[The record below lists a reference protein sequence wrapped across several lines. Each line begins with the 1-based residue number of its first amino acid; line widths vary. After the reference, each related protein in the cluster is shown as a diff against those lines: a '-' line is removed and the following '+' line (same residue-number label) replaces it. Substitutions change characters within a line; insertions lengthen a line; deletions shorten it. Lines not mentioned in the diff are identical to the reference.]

1 MALTNTIN
9 FLPAV
14 FRSPTN
20 QRFLGA
26 TMDQLTTDAI
36 NIPLNGY
43 IGRTFAPTYKL
54 GDNYVPELSAV
65 RKNYQLEPSVV
76 VSDDS
81 NNIEFNT
88 GYIDLLNSIKSY
100 GGLVDNQQRLFS
112 SESYSYNGHF
122 DYDKFV
128 NYYNYYWLPNG
139 PATVAVYSNQAP
151 YQADYTVTR
160 NTAVGGYVF
169 SDTGYQPNTQLTL
182 VRGGTYTFNVDQAGS
197 KFWIQSSPGTAGVDA
212 NISTVNTREVYGVSN
227 NGAESGIVRFSVPLR
242 SAQDFYIQMPIADS
256 VDAAVTFEYSDIQ
269 NKLLS
274 EFLVEFP
281 VGIDGINNQLQ
292 NKSLVFIN
300 NNKSDLVWTTPPVTA
315 PYSDLDIATIRPGDV
330 ISDATRTGTWK
341 IDLVSVDALDSDF
354 IIQISPQTAVTARQ
368 KVFITSGKTY
378 ASNQFWLNDTLDY
391 VSVPLITANR
401 DRLYYQDS
409 NNPGFVGEIK
419 LIDNI
424 STPIDI
430 DQDIIG
436 KVGYT
441 SPNGVVFTNG
451 LRVAVDRLVNPVSYF
466 GQEFTVYTE
475 WADAVVIAGGTVV
488 DDNLAY
494 LNDVVIGDWSPAL
507 TTGYIYDNEY
517 YVEGVGTSIKL
528 VPVSRTIIPE
538 DFAVAITTQADY
550 ITINRS
556 SQDRNAWSR
565 SNRWFHK
572 DIITLTA
579 TYNNTVADYGPNL
592 PGRRPIIEFDADLQ
606 LFNYGIQA
614 KNSVDLVTFTD
625 TDAFGLTVGGTR
637 VEGQESAI
645 VDGVTLVAGMRVI
658 FAQDYDFAV
667 RNQIWEVTFIE
678 DLGASNFYINL
689 IPTADNI
696 VHAGQNVLV
705 TDGDDNASNTYRFDG
720 SDWFVCQP
728 KTALNQTP
736 LFDLADSAGYS
747 FGDATVYPDSDFAGN
762 KIFSYL
768 PGTGNNDTV
777 LGFPLK
783 YQNFN
788 NIGDIVFNN
797 YYNTESFGYTTNT
810 TTGATDIVNCSTG
823 YVIKTSGLESKT
835 YLNSWV
841 KTVEPTSQYQLFTKF
856 FDGRVLSIDGTNRA
870 FVQLDILPTASASI
884 PHLKVYKNNT
894 LMVAGTDYELSKY
907 GEYDIIVFLSLPAVG
922 DKIDVAVFSN
932 DVSKLAFYEVPDNL
946 DRNPLNEYFSTIALG
961 QIRTHYNQLLENT
974 SASSRPVQDSYL
986 TAQGGTLSQHSAP
999 LVYAMT
1005 FLNDPVVN
1013 FVNGIEL
1020 AKKEYTRF
1028 KNKFISLCSTL
1039 TTLDYN
1045 DPISGV
1051 DEILQTINSVKNNS
1065 FPWYYS
1071 DMVPQGGNYTT
1082 INYTVLNV
1090 RQTNYEI
1097 GSIFNTSELSNR
1109 AVLIWH
1115 NNEQLIHGLDYTFSP
1130 NVPAVIFTKEFTVG
1144 DTITVRDYFDTD
1156 GNFIPETPTKLGLYP
1171 KSEPVI
1177 VLDTTYQTP
1186 TNVIRGHDGSLTPV
1200 FNDFRDDYLLELE
1213 KRIYN
1218 NIKADYT
1225 KNIINLYDVIPGRFR
1240 TTEYTQ
1246 QEFTQV
1252 LASNFLQWAGANNV
1266 DYTTNQWYDANNSW
1280 TWNYSRFTDTVD
1292 NQPLQ
1297 GSWRAIYQYWYD
1309 TDQPNLSPWQMLGFG
1324 FKPSWWETR
1333 YGVAPYT
1340 SGNFTLWEDLEAGYV
1355 WNNGDAY
1362 VNPRFVRPGLT
1373 SFIPVDTAGNLL
1385 PPTDINLVKQA
1396 SSSVASDN
1404 FSVGQQGPV
1413 ETAWRRSSDYPFAV
1427 QLTLALLKPATYFG
1441 TQFDTS
1447 AFFVNTVSE
1456 QFTNTTNQT
1465 ISPARLSINGDT
1477 TTGTVIRTSGYV
1489 NWIADVIKN
1498 VGIDPVEKI
1507 AGYLKNL
1514 TVKLNYKIGG
1524 FTDKNIITVTA
1535 EQTAPGTTRGGVYI
1549 PDNNYAVYLNKS
1561 VPVATATY
1569 SAVIVQ
1575 RTQAGYS
1582 VVGYNT
1588 NNPFFTI
1595 LPSVANANAETV
1607 VVDDATVKLYQD
1619 YSASVVNVP
1628 YGTTYSSIQQLSDF
1642 LISYERYLESVGFVF
1657 EQFDADLQEVR
1668 NFKTSVKEFLFW
1680 SQQGWEIGTVIVLN
1694 PAANRVTLKTAG
1706 VVVDEVGNTAT
1717 TGRVTD
1723 QNFLPIKSTNFNILR
1738 TESVNAG
1745 NLFRLTTLN
1754 GTNICFAN
1762 LKLIQFEH
1770 VLVFDNES
1778 DFGDIIYVP
1787 SQGLRQYRLKL
1798 AGTKT
1803 GAWTGALSAA
1813 GYVYSDA
1820 TVNDWQTG
1828 VDYQVGDI
1836 VNFNNSYYTALNSIP
1851 ASTKFNITDW
1861 AQINKSDLNVGLLP
1875 NFGQQA
1881 QQLESIYNI
1890 DRPPSDENLQLFSAG
1905 LIGFR
1910 PRSYLTDLGIS
1921 IANQTKFYQGF
1932 IKEKGSLN
1940 SISAL
1945 TKADFNNVTGAI
1957 DIFEEWGFKVG
1968 QYGDLDGNQ
1977 YKEFILDQSVFNTN
1991 PVAFTLGNTYS
2002 TGNIIVNLKV
2012 DANLSLSN
2020 VYNSSNLSNTS
2031 SSLYSN
2037 RPDVSYTTDL
2047 PTAGY
2052 VHVDDADLTIF
2063 DINTYH
2069 ESPAVTVGSRIWVA
2083 KDINNSWNVYR
2094 VSETAILATELTYVL
2109 DDFAQ
2114 MTFDGVHPF
2123 VVGDLF
2129 AVQGFDVSYFDNA
2142 VLENFNTNYDSVYQV
2157 IDVIDTT
2164 TVVIQI
2170 TNVDAL
2176 NNLIATSP
2184 VISSATVYKLVSSV
2198 IETIADVGD
2207 IEPLDGWLD
2216 GDKVW
2221 VNNATA
2227 EFGWGVYTFNDP
2239 SWVLTRSETPQVDTT
2254 TVNRTFIYNRTNNNI
2269 IAAIDVVD
2277 PSKGKI
2283 LASVANDIDYRVDHD
2298 PATYNVGTGT
2308 VNIRT
2313 DYHWGPQQVGRIW
2326 WNLNDVRYINYEQD
2340 ALIYRLNHWGDTF
2353 PGSEIT
2359 IYEWVESSVLP
2370 SEFGTAGQTGT
2381 PLYADDSA
2389 YSTYGYVDQ
2398 SGAVKVKYYFW
2409 VTNRAEANTTAG
2421 KQNSTIAITSAIEN
2435 PQNQDVPYANIL
2447 RDDTIALYNV
2457 KNLLI
2462 GQNSVLH
2469 ISTQN
2474 VDAGLI
2480 HAEYALV
2487 QEKSANSELPSNI
2500 VNKLIDSLAK
2510 IDQEGNTVP
2519 DPALPVSQRY
2529 GIDIR
2534 PRQTMFI
2541 DIASALLNLGTL
2553 VNQKLYAYPVT
2564 QRKVLTLLNS
2574 EELAPGVRAEQY
2586 DLVVESLT
2594 VRSYINTDLI
2604 SSGYRVLVSND
2615 ASNLGKWAIYEW
2627 SGSAWALAI
2636 RDDST
2641 EWVQRYKT
2649 NLYWSYA
2656 DWYDASFDPTT
2667 TINIT
2672 VADNL
2677 EFGKLTLT
2685 ADTYIKVLNAGNDK
2699 FAIYYIN
2706 SALERVTVGLESGTI
2721 LLPTSLTDV
2730 PGKELR
2736 QILLSLQNE
2745 IFIDDLAQDFNEIFF
2760 AMVKFALTEQKNLD
2774 WVFKTSFISATQY
2787 IRKLEKLPNYIA
2799 DNQDYY
2805 QSYIDEVKPYRT
2817 ILREFNINYQRND
2830 EFGGDITDFDLPPYW
2845 DSNINVYRSPSGE
2858 QSYDSE
2864 LLNNQV
2870 YRDWK
2875 NNYAYGVVDVVV
2887 GAGGTGFVTAPE
2899 VVISGGG
2906 GSGATATASIDAF
2919 GILSNITILTPGSG
2933 YTSSPA
2939 ILINGTGSG
2948 AIATAVLR
2956 NVFDT
2961 NTANAHNVIRSIST
2975 NIKFDRVTYDI
2986 KRPAE
2991 WANTIPTTSGLT
3003 NSNAF
3008 VMWDEVEASQV
3019 LAPFTIINIDDI
3031 LWQVTE
3037 FAHTINA
3044 NIDFPIANVVSI
3056 SSANLQTAN
3065 DRIVAY
3071 HGNIDLSATATGLD
3085 YPGVI
3090 VDGSNYFAYDTIT
3103 TWTANTSIVLG
3114 TQIAYNGNVY
3124 IVNGNVAAPTF
3135 DAILSNVTQ
3144 VSAEKIDSI
3153 IQSRFTDS
3161 LGVSVGDII
3170 VDGGD
3175 YVDIYSSHAPEE
3187 LVPGRVY
3194 DSADIRVFGNVAPD
3208 TNDYAFRLLTNLNDE
3223 RGFYRISDAATT
3235 ALTTDLS
3242 ITDDKIFVED
3252 ALKLPIPN
3260 RELGIPGIVFIN
3272 GEKISYYRNYA
3283 QEILTPWA
3291 SNTVIDIDTITSF
3304 DGEIYLTTGNVFAV
3318 NIPWTANTVF
3328 ATDTYFYYSGNSYQ
3342 ATGNINAPL
3351 FSDIV
3356 ANTALLYNNEDS
3368 GFATIIS
3375 NTTLIGDTVNVLSQ
3389 IRRAVDGTAPNG
3401 LNVTP
3406 WTVNTVT
3413 PVGLYV
3419 SYTGNTYVT
3428 TGNTYGYDDI
3438 WRANVVFATNSF
3450 FSYGGNVYQSTGNVY
3465 APAGGSFSNIAGNTA
3480 LIYTNR
3486 VDSGFASIEANIS
3499 LLYSGVDNLRHL
3511 ANTRVVD
3518 ASRQQA
3524 IPDFVVSNVEIVAT
3538 TPFNVTS
3545 NVSVKLRVSSNITAN
3560 IGDYITTS
3568 TANVRVLETATAS
3581 SNIAVTGIN
3590 GNIFTTTGNAVSVVD
3605 HTTSN
3610 VTVTT
3615 ANVVYA
3621 NVLGT
3626 VSGVGNVTVAANTF
3640 VIQDAIWYGNV
3651 TALYYGDTLGNS
3663 TTPEA
3668 EFLKAEPGY
3677 IP

>member
-14 FRSPTN
+14 FRSATN

-26 TMDQLTTDAI
+26 TMDQLTTDSI
-36 NIPLNGY
+36 NVPLNGY

-54 GDNYVPELSAV
+54 GDNYVPELNEL
-65 RKNYQLEPSVV
+65 RGNYQLEPSVV
-76 VSDDS
+76 VTDES

-100 GGLVDNQQRLFS
+100 GGLTDNQQRLFS
-112 SESYSYNGHF
+112 SESYSYDGHF

-139 PATVAVYSNQAP
+139 PAAVAVYSNQAP

-169 SDTGYQPNTQLTL
+169 TALGYQPNTQLTL

-197 KFWIQSSPGTAGVDA
+197 KFWIQSNPGTSGTDS
-212 NISTVNTREVYGVSN
+212 NISTVSTREVYGVTN
-227 NGAESGIVRFSVPLR
+227 NGADVGTVRFTVPLR
-242 SAQDFYIQMPIADS
+242 SAQDFYTQMPIIDS
-256 VDAAVTFEYSDIQ
+256 VDAAVTFDYTDIQ
-269 NKLLS
+269 NRLLS
-274 EFLVEFP
+274 EFLAEFP
-281 VGIDGINNQLQ
+281 TGIDGINNQLQ

-300 NNKSDLVWTTPPVTA
+300 KTSDSAWTTPAVTPA
-315 PYSDLDIATIRPGDV
+315 YSNLDIATIRPGDV
-330 ISDATRTGTWK
+330 IADAVRVGTWK
-341 IDLVSVDALDSDF
+341 IDLVSIDALDSDF
-354 IIQISPQTAVTARQ
+354 IIQISPQVAVSSRE

-378 ASNQFWLNDTLDY
+378 ASNQFWLNDSLEY

-409 NNPGFVGEIK
+409 NNPEFVGEIK
-419 LIDNI
+419 LVDNI

-430 DQDIIG
+430 DHDIVGRI
-436 KVGYT
+436 GYT

-451 LRVAVDRLVNPVSYF
+451 LRVAFDRLVNPISYF
-466 GQEFTVYTE
+466 GQDFTVYTD
-475 WADAVVIAGGTVV
+475 WVAAVAIAGGTVV

-494 LNDVVIGDWSPAL
+494 RGDVVIGDWSPAL
-507 TTGYIYDNEY
+507 TIGYIYDNEY

-538 DFAVAITTQADY
+538 DFSAELATQADY

-556 SQDRNAWSR
+556 SQDRNVWSR

-572 DIITLTA
+572 DIILATA

-592 PGRRPIIEFDADLQ
+592 PGRRPIIEFESDLQ

-614 KNSVDLVTFTD
+614 KNSVDLVTFID

-637 VEGQESAI
+637 VEGQESAV
-645 VDGVTLVAGMRVI
+645 VDGVTLTPGLRVI
-658 FAQDYDFAV
+658 FAQDADFAV

-678 DLGASNFYINL
+678 DLGASNIYINL
-689 IPTADNI
+689 IPTSDNI
-696 VHAGQNVLV
+696 VEAGQNVLV
-705 TDGDDNASNTYRFDG
+705 TAGNNAGNTYRFNG
-720 SDWFVCQP
+720 NEWFVCQA
-728 KTALNQTP
+728 KTGLNQTP
-736 LFDLADSAGYS
+736 LFDLVDSLGYS
-747 FGDATVYPDSDFAGN
+747 FSDLTVYPDSDFAGN
-762 KIFSYL
+762 KIFSYF

-777 LGFPLK
+777 LGFPLR

-797 YYNTESFGYTTNT
+797 YYNTESFSYTTNS
-810 TTGATDIVNCSTG
+810 TTGTTATINCSIG
-823 YVIKTSGLESKT
+823 YLTKTSGLDSKT

-841 KTVEPTSQYQLFTKF
+841 KTLEPTSQYQLFTKF
-856 FDGRVLSIDGTNRA
+856 FDGRVLSVDSVDRA
-870 FVQLDILPTASASI
+870 FIQIDILPEDSASI

-894 LMVAGTDYELSKY
+894 LLVNGTDYKLTQY
-907 GEYDIIVFLSLPAVG
+907 GAYDIIVFLSMPAVG
-922 DKIDVAVFSN
+922 DKLDVAIFSA
-932 DVSKLAFYEVPDNL
+932 DVSKLAYYEVPENL

-961 QIRTHYNQLLENT
+961 QIRTHYNRLIENT
-974 SASSRPVQDSYL
+974 STSLRPVQDSRL
-986 TAQGGTLSQHSAP
+986 TAQGGTLSQHSSP

-1039 TTLDYN
+1039 TTLDYT

-1051 DEILQTINSVKNNS
+1051 DTILQNINSVKNSS

-1071 DMVPQGGNYTT
+1071 DMVPQGGNYAT
-1082 INYTVLNV
+1082 INYTILNV

-1097 GSIFNTSELSNR
+1097 SSIFDTSKLSNR

-1115 NNEQLIHGLDYTFSP
+1115 NGVQLTHGMDYVFSA
-1130 NVPAVIFTKEFTVG
+1130 NVPAVTFTKTFAVG
-1144 DTITVRDYFDTD
+1144 DTIVIRDYFDTD

-1171 KSEPVI
+1171 KSEPTI
-1177 VLDTTYQTP
+1177 ILDTTYQTP
-1186 TNVIRGHDGSLTPV
+1186 TEVIRGHDGSLTPV
-1200 FNDFRDDYLLELE
+1200 FGDFRDDFLLELE

-1240 TTEYTQ
+1240 TTEYSL

-1252 LASNFLQWAGANNV
+1252 LSANFLQWAGSNNV

-1333 YGVAPYT
+1333 YGQAPYT

-1355 WNNGDAY
+1355 WNNGDSFI
-1362 VNPRFVRPGLT
+1362 NPRFVRPGLT
-1373 SFIPVDTAGNLL
+1373 NFIPVDTAGNLL
-1385 PPTDINLVKQA
+1385 SPADINLVKQA
-1396 SSSVASDN
+1396 SSTVASDN
-1404 FSVGQQGPV
+1404 FAVGQQGPV
-1413 ETAWRRSSDYPFAV
+1413 ETAWRRSSDYPYAV
-1427 QLTLALLKPATYFG
+1427 QLTLALLKPAAYFG

-1447 AFFVNTVSE
+1447 AFFVNTVSG
-1456 QFTNTTNQT
+1456 QFTNTSNQT
-1465 ISPARLSINGDT
+1465 ISPSRLSINGDT

-1498 VGIDPVEKI
+1498 VGIDPIEKI
-1507 AGYLKNL
+1507 TSYLKNL

-1535 EQTAPGTTRGGVYI
+1535 EQTAPGATRGGVFI

-1595 LPSVANANAETV
+1595 LPSTASANAETV
-1607 VVDDATVKLYQD
+1607 VVDEASVKLYQD
-1619 YSASVVNVP
+1619 HSVTAMNVP
-1628 YGTTYSSIQQLSDF
+1628 YGTTYSTIQQLSDF
-1642 LISYERYLESVGFVF
+1642 LVSYERYLVSVGFVF
-1657 EQFDADLQEVR
+1657 EQFDTDLQEIR

-1680 SQQGWEIGTVIVLN
+1680 SQQGWEIGTIIVLN
-1694 PAANRVTLKTAG
+1694 PAANRIILRSSG

-1723 QNFLPIKSTNFNILR
+1723 QNFLPIRSTNFNILR
-1738 TESVNAG
+1738 TESITAG

-1754 GTNICFAN
+1754 GTGICFAS

-1787 SQGLRQYRLKL
+1787 NQGLRQYRLKL

-1836 VNFNNSYYTALNSIP
+1836 VNFNNNYYTALNSIP

-1945 TKADFNNVTGAI
+1945 TKANFNNVSGAI

-2020 VYNSSNLSNTS
+2020 VYNSSNLTNIS

-2037 RPDVSYTTDL
+2037 RTSVAYTTDL

-2052 VHVDDADLTIF
+2052 VHIDDADLTIF

-2069 ESPAVTVGSRIWVA
+2069 QAPNVTLGDRIWVA
-2083 KDINNSWNVYR
+2083 KDTNNSWNVYR
-2094 VSETAILATELTYVL
+2094 VSETDISATQLTYVL

-2114 MTFDGVHPF
+2114 LTFDGVHPF
-2123 VVGDLF
+2123 VVGDVFSL
-2129 AVQGFDVSYFDNA
+2129 QGFDVSYFDNA
-2142 VLENFNTNYDSVYQV
+2142 ILENFNTNYDSVYQV
-2157 IDVIDTT
+2157 VDVIDTT
-2164 TVVIQI
+2164 TIVIQI

-2184 VISSATVYKLVSSV
+2184 VISSATVYKLISSV
-2198 IETIADVGD
+2198 IETIADVVD
-2207 IEPLDGWLD
+2207 IEPLDGWIN

-2227 EFGWGVYTFNDP
+2227 EFGWGVYTYNNP
-2239 SWVLTRSETPQVDTT
+2239 TWELTRSKTPQVDTA
-2254 TVNRTFIYNRTNNNI
+2254 TVNRTFIYNRTNNNV
-2269 IAAIDVVD
+2269 IATVDVVD
-2277 PSKGKI
+2277 PAKGKI
-2283 LASVANDIDYRVDHD
+2283 LSSVTNDIDYRLDHD
-2298 PATYNVGTGT
+2298 PAIYNVGTGT
-2308 VNIRT
+2308 VNVRT

-2340 ALIYRLNHWGDTF
+2340 ALIYRLNHWGETF

-2370 SEFGTAGQTGT
+2370 SEFGTGGQTGT
-2381 PLYADDSA
+2381 PLHADDSA

-2398 SGAVKVKYYFW
+2398 SGTIKVKYYFW
-2409 VTNRAEANTTAG
+2409 VTNRAEANSTAG

-2435 PQNQDVPYANIL
+2435 PQNQDIPYATIL

-2469 ISTQN
+2469 VSTQN
-2474 VDAGLI
+2474 INAGLI

-2487 QEKSANSELPSNI
+2487 QEKSASSELPANI
-2500 VNKLIDSLAK
+2500 VNKIIDSLAE
-2510 IDQEGNTVP
+2510 IDRDGNPVP

-2541 DIASALLNLGTL
+2541 DLEAALLNIGTL

-2574 EELAPGVRAEQY
+2574 EEVAPGVRAEQY
-2586 DLVVESLT
+2586 DLVVESLI
-2594 VRSYINTDLI
+2594 VREYINTDLI
-2604 SSGYRVLVSND
+2604 SSGYRVLVTSD

-2627 SGSAWALAI
+2627 TGSAWVIAT
-2636 RDDST
+2636 RDDDT
-2641 EWVQRYKT
+2641 DWVQQYKT

-2656 DWYDASFDPTT
+2656 DWYDASFDPSTT
-2667 TINIT
+2667 VDVT

-2677 EFGKLTLT
+2677 EFGKLTLQ

-2706 SALERVTVGLESGTI
+2706 SALERITVGLESGTI
-2721 LLPTSLTDV
+2721 QLPSASTTI

-2736 QILLSLQNE
+2736 QILLSIQNE
-2745 IFIDDLAQDFNEIFF
+2745 IFIDDLAKDFNEIFF
-2760 AMVKFALTEQKNLD
+2760 AMIKFALTEQKNLD

-2787 IRKLEKLPNYIA
+2787 IRKLEKLPNYIT

-2805 QSYIDEVKPYRT
+2805 QNYIDEVKPYRT

-2830 EFGGDITDFDLPPYW
+2830 EYGGDITDFDLAPYW

-2858 QSYDSE
+2858 QSYDSD

-2875 NNYAYGVVDVVV
+2875 NNYTYGVVDVAV
-2887 GAGGTGFVTAPE
+2887 GNGGTGFVTAPE
-2899 VVISGGG
+2899 IIISGGG
-2906 GSGATATASIDAF
+2906 GSGANAVASIDAF
-2919 GILSNITILTPGSG
+2919 GTLSNITILNPGSG
-2933 YTSSPA
+2933 YTSSPT
-2939 ILINGTGSG
+2939 IVINGTGTG

-2961 NTANAHNVIRSIST
+2961 TSANSHNVIRSIST

-3008 VMWDEVEASQV
+3008 VMWDEVTASQV
-3019 LAPFTIINIDDI
+3019 LAPFTIININDI

-3056 SSANLQTAN
+3056 SSADLKTAN
-3065 DRIVAY
+3065 DRIIAY
-3071 HGNIDLSATATGLD
+3071 RGNIDLSATANGLD

-3090 VDGSNYFAYDTIT
+3090 VDGSNYFAYDTVALWTPNT
-3103 TWTANTSIVLG
+3103 TISAG
-3114 TQIAYNGNVY
+3114 TQITYSGNVY
-3124 IVNGNVAAPTF
+3124 IVDGNVSAPLF
-3135 DAILSNVTQ
+3135 SDISGNLTQ
-3144 VSAEKIDSI
+3144 VDATKIDSI

-3161 LGVSVGDII
+3161 LGVSASDII
-3170 VDGGD
+3170 VDGGE

-3194 DSADIRVFGNVAPD
+3194 DSTDIRVFGNTAPNS
-3208 TNDYAFRLLTNLNDE
+3208 NDYAFRLLNNLNDE
-3223 RGFYRISDAATT
+3223 RGFYRISEAATT
-3235 ALTTDLS
+3235 TLSTDLL
-3242 ITDDKIFVED
+3242 ITDDKIFVDD

-3260 RELGIPGIVFIN
+3260 RDLGIPGIVFIN

-3283 QEILTPWA
+3283 QEVLTPWA

-3304 DGEIYLTTGNVFAV
+3304 DGQIYLTTGNVFAV
-3318 NIPWTANTVF
+3318 NIPWAANTVF
-3328 ATDTYFYYSGNSYQ
+3328 ATNAYFYYSGNSYQ
-3342 ATGNINAPL
+3342 ATGNVNAPL

-3375 NTTLIGDTVNVLSQ
+3375 NTVLIGDTVNVLSQ
-3389 IRRAVDGTAPNG
+3389 IRRGVDGTAPNS
-3401 LNVTP
+3401 LNVIP
-3406 WTVNTVT
+3406 WSVNTAN
-3413 PVGLYV
+3413 PAG
-3419 SYTGNTYVT
+3419 SYISYSGNTYVT
-3428 TGNTYGYDDI
+3428 TGDTYGFDDV
-3438 WRANVVFATNSF
+3438 WRANVVFPTNSF
-3450 FSYGGNVYQSTGNVY
+3450 FSYTGNVYQATGNVY
-3465 APAGGSFSNIAGNTA
+3465 APAGNTFSTVVGNAT

-3486 VDSGFASIEANIS
+3486 IDSGFASIEANIS
-3499 LLYSGVDNLRHL
+3499 LLYSGIDNLRHL

-3524 IPDFVVSNVEIVAT
+3524 IPDLTVSNVEIVT
-3538 TPFNVTS
+3538 STPFNVTS
-3545 NVSVKLRVSSNITAN
+3545 NVTLVLKVNNNVSAN
-3560 IGDYITTS
+3560 IGDYITTAV
-3568 TANVRVLETATAS
+3568 ANVRVLENVVTG
-3581 SNIAVTGIN
+3581 SNIAVTRIS
-3590 GNIFTTTGNAVSVVD
+3590 GNIFGATGNAISVVD
-3605 HTTSN
+3605 HVTSN
-3610 VTVTT
+3610 VTVTS

-3621 NVLGT
+3621 NIVGT
-3626 VSGVGNVTVAANTF
+3626 VNSVGNITIPSGTF

-3651 TALYYGDTLGNS
+3651 NTLFYGNTLTNS